1 MPALACRFRI
11 FAAVLIAMVPAACRG
26 TGRLAEYDFRDR
38 TLAVRSQIPPHPRV
52 LTGPYFTDWPANP
65 VQAVIRA
72 GTRIAKE
79 IKASDVRARL
89 DSAAAVVDISGRL
102 AGRAYDR
109 AAFHLRANPTGDER
123 SADFVVEVLVHEY
136 GIDAKDWDAAA
147 HFYVDARLVII
158 DGRDGTQ
165 IWDTRIKANDP
176 IAPAIFVGGAV
187 RDVVTARALAGQS
200 VEEIRVA
207 LERLADYSADR
218 ITERLR
224 EALEKVQRQRSG

>member
-1 MPALACRFRI
+1 MPAHVRRHQIPALALL
-11 FAAVLIAMVPAACRG
+11 VVVPAACRG
-26 TGRLAEYDFRDR
+26 TGRLAEYDFQDR
-38 TLAVRSQIPPHPRV
+38 TLAVRSVIPPHPQV

-79 IKASDVRARL
+79 VEASHVRARL
-89 DSAAAVVDISGRL
+89 DSAAAAVDIAGRL
-102 AGRAYDR
+102 AGRAHDR
-109 AAFHLRANPTGDER
+109 AAFHLRAESTDDES
-123 SADFVVEVLVHEY
+123 SADFVVEVLVREY

-147 HFYVDARLVII
+147 HFYVDARLVLI

-165 IWDTRIKANDP
+165 IWDTRIKTHDP
-176 IAPAIFVGGAV
+176 IAPAIFPGGAV

-200 VEEIRVA
+200 VDEIRVA

-224 EALEKVQRQRSG
+224 EALEKVQRDRAG